1 MKRDFNGRADFN
13 AGFEAKSNETNANG
27 GFRNRVSTERN
38 VEPTEN
44 GEARNDFD
52 AQKRFSILTSRT
64 PSRKGGEP
72 FRRNFPRFVDAANR
86 RDRRFLPVL
95 RILPSFCRY

>member
-1 MKRDFNGRADFN
+1 MKRDFDGRADFD
-13 AGFEAKSNETNANG
+13 AGFETKSDETNARAASGTAFRRNETSNPTDDG
-27 GFRNRVSTERN
+27 G
-38 VEPTEN
+38 
-44 GEARNDFD
+44 ARNGFD

-72 FRRNFPRFVDAANR
+72 FQRNFPRFLDAANR

-95 RILPSFCRY
+95 RILPSFCHY